1 MHTTSAIHMSIMI
14 SYPTV
19 LLVTQP
25 ECRRPRGRH
34 PAAEAGQLQEG
45 M

>member
-1 MHTTSAIHMSIMI
+1 MHSTPAIHMSIMV
-14 SYPTV
+14 SYPMV

-25 ECRRPRGRH
+25 ECRRSRGRH